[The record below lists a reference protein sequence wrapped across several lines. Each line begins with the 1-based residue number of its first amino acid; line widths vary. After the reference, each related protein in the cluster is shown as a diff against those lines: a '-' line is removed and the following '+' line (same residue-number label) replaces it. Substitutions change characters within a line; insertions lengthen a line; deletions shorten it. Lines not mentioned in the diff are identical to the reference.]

1 MVQRKNAA
9 KQASSGRGRS
19 GDSVSSRATGS
30 VTLDDVAKLVGVSPI
45 TVSRALNYPEKV
57 APKTLEKINQA
68 IARTGYVPNLLAGGL
83 ASKKSRLIA
92 AIVPSMANSVYAE
105 TVRLFSDKLREAG
118 YQVLLGESGHHD
130 SQEESLISAV
140 LSRRPDGIF
149 LTGINH
155 SLNCRRLLL
164 SANIPVVETW
174 DLTPTPLDIVIGFS
188 HEKIGAAIAEY
199 LLSKKFKRIGIIS
212 GDDHRAT
219 LRKQA
224 FVERLAESGIRAEVA
239 LVTPPTTFKLGRQ
252 GMAELLDRGFCD
264 GVVFCSS
271 DTLAQ
276 GALAEI
282 QSRGLTVP
290 GDIALIGFGDQPYAE
305 YMYPALSTV
314 KFDRRMIGLRA
325 AEALLK
331 RINGEQVDQD
341 VIDVGF
347 SIVERE
353 TT

>member
-1 MVQRKNAA
+1 MSQRK
-9 KQASSGRGRS
+9 SG
-19 GDSVSSRATGS
+19 SSRATGS

-45 TVSRALNYPEKV
+45 TVSRALNYPDKV

-105 TVRLFSDKLREAG
+105 TVRIFSETLRESG

-130 SQEESLISAV
+130 SREESLVSAV
-140 LSRRPDGIF
+140 LSRRPDGIY

-155 SLNCRRLLL
+155 SLTCRRLLL
-164 SANIPVVETW
+164 SANVPVVETW

-188 HEKIGAAIAEY
+188 HQKIGAAVAEY
-199 LLSKKFKRIGIIS
+199 LLEKNYRRIAIVS

-219 LRKQA
+219 LRKEAFLSRLEQA
-224 FVERLAESGIRAEVA
+224 GVRADVA
-239 LVTPPTTFKLGRQ
+239 LVTPPTNFRLGRE
-252 GMAELLDRGFCD
+252 GMADLLDRGFRD

-276 GALAEI
+276 GAMAEV
-282 QSRGLTVP
+282 QSRGLRVP
-290 GDIALIGFGDQPYAE
+290 KDIALMGFGDQPYAE

-314 KFDRRMIGLRA
+314 KFDRKMIGLRA
-325 AEALLK
+325 AEALLA
-331 RINGEQVDQD
+331 RINEEPVGQD
-341 VIDVGF
+341 VVDVGF

>member
-1 MVQRKNAA
+1 MA
-9 KQASSGRGRS
+9 RS
-19 GDSVSSRATGS
+19 KSPARQDKKEVVSSRATGS

-105 TVRLFSDKLREAG
+105 TVRLFSDTLREAG

-130 SQEESLISAV
+130 SQEESLVSAV
-140 LSRRPDGIF
+140 LSRRPDGIY
-149 LTGINH
+149 LTGVNH
-155 SLNCRRLLL
+155 SMNCRRLLL

-174 DLTPTPLDIVIGFS
+174 DLTPTPVDIVIGFS
-188 HEKIGAAIAEY
+188 HDKVGVAVADY
-199 LLSKKFKRIGIIS
+199 LLDKGYTRIGMVF

-219 LRKQA
+219 LRNQA
-224 FVERLAESGIRAEVA
+224 FVGALAVRGVEAEVV
-239 LVTPPTTFKLGRQ
+239 LTIPPTTFEHGRK
-252 GMAELLDRGFCD
+252 GMAELFDRGFRD
-264 GVVFCSS
+264 GAVFFSS

-282 QSRGLTVP
+282 QSRGLSVP
-290 GDIALIGFGDQPYAE
+290 GDIALMGFGDQPYSAH
-305 YMYPALSTV
+305 MYPALSTV
-314 KFDRRMIGLRA
+314 KFDRRLIGIKA
-325 AEALLK
+325 AQALLA
-331 RINGEQVDQD
+331 RINGEPVTDN
-341 VIDVGF
+341 VVDVGF
-347 SIVERE
+347 TIVERE